1 MNTLLA
7 TQCLLAITLILMGG
21 IGLTLFF
28 TYFQWR
34 KLKKD
39 DHLILYL
46 LKSPT
51 AEAVSATLTVKM

>member
-39 DHLILYL
+39 DHLIL
-46 LKSPT
+46 
-51 AEAVSATLTVKM
+51 

>member
-1 MNTLLA
+1 
-7 TQCLLAITLILMGG
+7 MGG